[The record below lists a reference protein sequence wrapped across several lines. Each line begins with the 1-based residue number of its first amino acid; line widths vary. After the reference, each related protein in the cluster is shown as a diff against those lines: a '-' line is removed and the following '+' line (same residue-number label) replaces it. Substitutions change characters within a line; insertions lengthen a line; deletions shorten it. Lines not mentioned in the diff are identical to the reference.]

1 MILWN
6 EQNKTRVGIITDR
19 ELFFWSGIWQQ
30 KKPHVSCQGI
40 HEPACLNCVSITWLQ
55 TQAPVFRFCHKG
67 SGLIHSPLSPLFLK
81 DH

>member
-30 KKPHVSCQGI
+30 KNRRCRARVSMKWR
-40 HEPACLNCVSITWLQ
+40 VSTAYLSRGYKHKH
-55 TQAPVFRFCHKG
+55 RF
-67 SGLIHSPLSPLFLK
+67 SGFVIEVQV
-81 DH
+81 